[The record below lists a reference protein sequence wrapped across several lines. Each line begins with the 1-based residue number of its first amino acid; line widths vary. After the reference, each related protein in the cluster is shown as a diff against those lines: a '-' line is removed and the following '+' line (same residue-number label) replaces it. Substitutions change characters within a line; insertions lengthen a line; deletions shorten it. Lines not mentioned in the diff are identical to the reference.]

1 MKYRNIF
8 LLAIS
13 LLLSL
18 AVHAQ
23 KLTVEGMTASS
34 VDLSASQFE
43 RKDLAGQV
51 CGMVK
56 VQLAAAGAQFEG
68 NVIGTPEYKT
78 GEYWVY
84 MSPGSYMLN
93 IKHPQFVPLNVNFR
107 DYGVQGIQSKV
118 TYLLTLV
125 MPQIGQAVD
134 DGMRYLAMTV
144 EPKNAVVMIDNQ
156 LQTATNGQIKVRLSK
171 GVHQYSV
178 MASGY
183 ATKKGDV
190 TLDEG
195 TARLDINLESVKAS
209 LTVNCATSGAE
220 ILVNGESQGRAP
232 WKGMLQA
239 ANYEL
244 EARLTGYRSNKQSI
258 SLKESENRIVD
269 IPALQ
274 AITGNLDVNFDPI
287 DAEVRIDGKR
297 VGQSPN
303 IFRNLLIGRHEV
315 ELSKNG
321 YQTKKEIVEI
331 KEGQTSQLSGNLKQ
345 MNNEKLFARQAG
357 VNEDFVPSELNLPG
371 KLYPQVNSQG
381 YVRFC
386 IDLPSAKEVK
396 VSLGGKEGTPLHK
409 ANNGQWVGTTA
420 IALDEGFHA
429 YDLMIDGN
437 NENRIKYTNT
447 NEFYLSVNGMS
458 AVEVP
463 AKDRAFYAQKN
474 VPHGEFQEIKFWS
487 QSTNQLRH
495 AIVYTPP
502 MYEKNNKEAFPVLYL
517 QHAWGEDETAWSKQ
531 GRVNHIIDNLLA
543 EGKCKPFIIVMT
555 YGMTNEFKFGSIGKF
570 TAKEFEEV
578 LCDELIP
585 FIDKNFRTIAK
596 REARAM
602 AGPSMGGMEV
612 KLITLRRPELFAY
625 WGLFSG
631 GVYNPEEISN
641 PKQVKL
647 IFESCGSKENPG
659 SINTSVKALK
669 DAGINAH
676 GYISEGTAHEFLTWR
691 RSLREMAPLL
701 FR

>member
-1 MKYRNIF
+1 MVQ
-8 LLAIS
+8 AIS
-13 LLLSL
+13 
-18 AVHAQ
+18 AQ
-23 KLTVEGMTASS
+23 KLTVESMQVTN
-34 VDLSASQFE
+34 DLSASQYRRADRNSE
-43 RKDLAGQV
+43 P
-51 CGMVK
+51 CGLVK
-56 VQLAAAGAQFEG
+56 VCLATAGATFEG
-68 NVIGTPEYKT
+68 NVIQPVEYKT

-84 MSPGSYMLN
+84 MTKGSKELR
-93 IKHPQFVPLNVNFR
+93 IKHPSFVPLHVKFA
-107 DYGVQGIQSKV
+107 DYGIKDIQPLT
-118 TYLLTLV
+118 TYGLTLL

-144 EPKNAVVMIDNQ
+144 EPQDAVVMIDDQ

-171 GVHQYSV
+171 GVHRYSV

-195 TARLDINLESVKAS
+195 TERLDVKLESVKAS

-220 ILVNGESQGRAP
+220 ILVNGEYQGKAP
-232 WKGMLQA
+232 WQGMLQA

-244 EARLTGYRSNKQSI
+244 EARLTGYRSNKQGI

-274 AITGNLDVNFDPI
+274 AITGNLDVNYDPI
-287 DAEVRIDGKR
+287 DAEVWIDGKR

-303 IFRNLLIGRHEV
+303 IFRNLQIGRHEV
-315 ELSKNG
+315 ELSKSG

-331 KEGQTSQLSGNLKQ
+331 KEGQTTQLSGNLKQ
-345 MNNEKLFARQAG
+345 TNDEKLFARQAG

-396 VSLGGKEGTPLHK
+396 VTLGGKDGTSLHK
-409 ANNGQWVGTTA
+409 AYNGQWVGTTA
-420 IALDEGFHA
+420 ITLDEGFHA
-429 YDLMIDGN
+429 YSLYIDG
-437 NENRIKYTNT
+437 KMTNDPNT
-447 NEFYLSVNGMS
+447 AQFFLSTTMKN

-463 AKDRAFYAQKN
+463 AKDRDFYAQKN
-474 VPHGEFQEIKFWS
+474 VPHGKLQEIKFWS
-487 QSTNQLRH
+487 QSTNQQRR
-495 AIVYTPP
+495 AIIYTPP
-502 MYEKNNKEAFPVLYL
+502 TYEKNSKEAFPVLYL
-517 QHAWGEDETAWSKQ
+517 LHGWGEDETAWSKQ
-531 GRVNHIIDNLLA
+531 GRVNYIMDNLLA

-555 YGMTNEFKFGSIGKF
+555 YGMTNELTFANIKAF
-570 TAKEFEEV
+570 TAKEFEKV

-585 FIDKNFRTIAK
+585 HIDKNFRTIAK
-596 REARAM
+596 RNARAL
-602 AGPSMGGMEV
+602 AGTSMGGMEV
-612 KLITLRRPELFAY
+612 KLITLRRPEVFAY

-631 GVYNPEEISN
+631 GVYNPSEISN

-647 IFESCGSKENPG
+647 IFESCGSKENPS

-669 DAGINAH
+669 DASFNAH
-676 GYISEGTAHEFLTWR
+676 SYISEGTAHEFLTWR